1 MEAIANGKKRK
12 RGGGRSRWWRIFLKI
27 VGEREE
33 EGEDREEREEDLD
46 DRNLVGIYF
55 LSISGN

>member
-1 MEAIANGKKRK
+1 MKRREK
-12 RGGGRSRWWRIFLKI
+12 EGEEDPGGGEIFWKT

-33 EGEDREEREEDLD
+33 EGESKEEDLD

-55 LSISGN
+55 LSL

>member
-1 MEAIANGKKRK
+1 M
-12 RGGGRSRWWRIFLKI
+12 
-27 VGEREE
+27 GEREE